1 MCYAGG
7 GCTYPPLALSDPN
20 FVGNLTNFVN
30 NVDSRGGCF
39 FNRVADR
46 SALSLPGTTCASGPT
61 LGSLAYCSGIAS
73 GEKALCGPASVLLL
87 SSDSGPDVAFR
98 LHNILLDGTGYVAY
112 NIGSL
117 ESDTECLVSGSS
129 GDCSAGWTYIVA
141 RPPQTSVACT
151 RGDSNLAQMTCG
163 REAGIFKQD
172 CCPADSLPEDVPI
185 TGAVEGVPVESP
197 LPTNAPTPLPSP
209 LPSGAVDS
217 NVPAPT
223 VAPTDHPG
231 VSLPPTTTA
240 PSPSSTTAGTG
251 VPDLSGQ
258 APTAAPAPLG
268 ADGPTSRPNATP
280 APSSSG
286 TRSAYAAFILVWIV
300 VSMTASLSH

>member
-1 MCYAGG
+1 MTNRLGGWTITSFQPAQFTFMCYAGG

-151 RGDSNLAQMTCG
+151 LGNSNLAQMTCG

-185 TGAVEGVPVESP
+185 TGAVESVPIGSA
-197 LPTNAPTPLPSP
+197 T
-209 LPSGAVDS
+209 
-217 NVPAPT
+217 
-223 VAPTDHPG
+223 
-231 VSLPPTTTA
+231 
-240 PSPSSTTAGTG
+240 PSPSSATTGTG

-258 APTAAPAPLG
+258 APTVAPAPLG
-268 ADGPTSRPNATP
+268 AGGPTSRPNATP